1 MLLMTN
7 VFINLNKGIR
17 ELGLLGSC
25 KTYYQH
31 LIGLV
36 YRVDEKEQVKR
47 IKEEITLSYANYMT
61 WVYMNEQ
68 TNNEKGEVYQE
79 FKDQLGSS
87 QEKCYEV

>member
-1 MLLMTN
+1 MLLMRN
-7 VFINLNKGIR
+7 VFINVNKGIS

-31 LIGLV
+31 LSGLV
-36 YRVDEKEQVKR
+36 YGVDEKEQVTR

-61 WVYMNEQ
+61 WVQMNEQ

-79 FKDQLGSS
+79 FKDQLRSS
-87 QEKCYEV
+87 QEKCYEA